1 VLWSGAS
8 PVLAYNVT
16 LIGGLALSG
25 WAMCLVVA
33 RWTGDWTA
41 GIASGV
47 IAAFNG
53 NTLTRLPHLQTRHT
67 EFLPLALLALDT
79 LLRQP
84 GVRTALKLAFWF
96 TLQSLTSYYLM
107 VIGGF
112 GLAAAALSRGELWR
126 RPTRARVIQALA
138 MAAIVTIAALVPV
151 LIGYWHVRGARPVRT
166 GGVVRR
172 EGARI

>member
-1 VLWSGAS
+1 MPTTVNVQHGSRASSSAAVLWSGAS

-33 RWTGDWTA
+33 RWPGDWTA

-53 NTLTRLPHLQTRHT
+53 NRVTRLPHLQTQHT

-79 LLRQP
+79 SLRQP

-112 GLAAAALSRGELWR
+112 GLAAAARHAANYGDARRG
-126 RPTRARVIQALA
+126 
-138 MAAIVTIAALVPV
+138 
-151 LIGYWHVRGARPVRT
+151 RG
-166 GGVVRR
+166 
-172 EGARI
+172 